1 MRVFINAFAA
11 LNALGNNTA
20 EIWSNW
26 QRGIAPGMLKTDHYR
41 QGEPCYL
48 GRVQQELPS
57 LNKEYVDYD
66 CRNNRLLK
74 ACADQ
79 LSEVIERLLKQYS
92 KHRIGIVLGS
102 STSGIENYEFAMQHW
117 LEQGERPEWFH
128 FKQQDMGG
136 AAELLR
142 LMLELEG
149 PSFVISTACTSS
161 ANAFASAQRLLQ
173 LDLCDAVIVGGV
185 DSLCQMTV
193 QGFTALASVSNDICQ
208 PFSKSRCGIN
218 IGEAAALLV
227 LEKQP
232 IDGTSLELY
241 GVGCSSDAYHMSAPD
256 PSAEGAMRAIKAAL
270 EQGEWQASDVDYI
283 NLHGT
288 ATPLND
294 AMESLAVHTVFGSE
308 TACSSTKSLTGH
320 TLGAAAATEAV
331 LCCLLLQYGHGKVPQ
346 QIWDEQYDAELK
358 PLAITNEQSFVENLQ
373 LCVSNSFAF
382 GGSNVSVLLGL
393 RREDHNK

>member
-48 GRVQQELPS
+48 GHVQQDLPN
-57 LNKEYVDYD
+57 LDRQYAKYD

-74 ACADQ
+74 VCADQ
-79 LSEVIERLLKQYS
+79 LGETTKRLLGQYP

-102 STSGIENYEFAMQHW
+102 STSGIENYEFAMKHW
-117 LEQGERPEWFH
+117 LEQNERPEWFH

-161 ANAFASAQRLLQ
+161 ANAFASAQRLLA
-173 LDLCDAVIVGGV
+173 LDFCDAVIVGGV
-185 DSLCQMTV
+185 DTLCQMTV
-193 QGFTALASVSNDICQ
+193 QGFTALASVSDEQCQ
-208 PFSKSRCGIN
+208 PFSKNRQGIN

-232 IDGTSLELY
+232 IDKNSIELY
-241 GVGCSSDAYHMSAPD
+241 GVGCSSDAHHMSAPD
-256 PSAEGAMRAIKAAL
+256 PSAEGAIRAIRAAL
-270 EQGEWQASDVDYI
+270 EQGGRQAEDVDYI

-294 AMESLAVHTVFGSE
+294 AMESLAVNTVFGE
-308 TACSSTKSLTGH
+308 QTVCSSTKSLTGH

-331 LCCLLLQYGHGKVPQ
+331 LCCLLLQSSQQLVPKQ
-346 QIWDEQYDAELK
+346 VWDDQYDTDIAT
-358 PLAITNEQSFVENLQ
+358 LAISQGRSPLDKLG
-373 LCVSNSFAF
+373 LCLSNSFAF

-393 RREDHNK
+393 QREDYNE